1 MRYPITTYSTNSFHM
16 KRCENVFAY
25 KNDIVTVL
33 CVSHKTRRITPTN
46 ISFHIKRAG
55 LNHSEWPHFECFRKN
70 EKKIHSK
77 YRDGNRIEFFT
88 TNFHLKTVES
98 CWFCVQKY
106 GQYRPFWVHFNEEF
120 RRFFFTLALDPFYDC
135 SRNSNLQCGYEDM
148 RIWVLKNHYAMTH
161 ACINKIFH
169 LYFVDAISPTC
180 HMVCTFFVNNLN
192 TMNRLLS

>member
-120 RRFFFTLALDPFYDC
+120 RRFFFHSC
-135 SRNSNLQCGYEDM
+135 SRSLLRLLKKQQFAMWIWGYEDM
-148 RIWVLKNHYAMTH
+148 GIKESLCHDS
-161 ACINKIFH
+161 C
-169 LYFVDAISPTC
+169 LYK
-180 HMVCTFFVNNLN
+180 
-192 TMNRLLS
+192 